1 MDDLE
6 YLFTAFATVWIIVYG
21 YILVL
26 FLRQR
31 RLRQQIENLEERI
44 TSKRHESS

>member
-6 YLFTAFATVWIIVYG
+6 YLFTAFAVVWIIVYG

-31 RLRQQIENLEERI
+31 RLRQQIEMLQERI
-44 TSKRHESS
+44 TSKQHEPS

>member
-6 YLFTAFATVWIIVYG
+6 YLFTAFAAVWIMIYG

-31 RLRQQIENLEERI
+31 RLRQQIEGLEEL
-44 TSKRHESS
+44 TKLKHHESS